1 MTTQLFYSS
10 LNIKYKVDR
19 YQLMD
24 NLNINQILGREE
36 LSNEIS
42 TILQT
47 IEGSGSD
54 LTTRRGIYLS
64 GQPGSGKTKFVVQL
78 LKEKGYDVVQYDAG
92 DMRNKSVIETL
103 TRDNMSNHNVISMF
117 SKRAK
122 PIAVVMD
129 EIDGMN
135 SGDKG
140 GINALI
146 KVIRPKK
153 TKKQKKEE
161 FTMNP
166 IICISNFANKLDGG

>member
-1 MTTQLFYSS
+1 
-10 LNIKYKVDR
+10 
-19 YQLMD
+19 MD
-24 NLNINQILGREE
+24 ELNINQILGREH
-36 LSNEIS
+36 LCVEIG

-47 IEGSGSD
+47 IEHAQSD
-54 LTTRRGIYLS
+54 LTIKRGIYIS
-64 GQPGSGKTKFVVQL
+64 GKPGSGKTRFVVQL
-78 LKEKGYDVVQYDAG
+78 LKDRGYDVVQYDAG

-122 PIAVVMD
+122 PIAIVMD

-135 SGDKG
+135 AGDKG
-140 GINALI
+140 GINSLI

-161 FTMNP
+161 FSANP
-166 IICISNFANKLDGG
+166 IVCISNFHVDKKIKELMPGMPYVCPR